1 MSSMVS
7 GGKRLLNQISSGLSY
22 QPQGEVRLV
31 SHVFSNFMK
40 NIPSNNI
47 NTSKKVVATVM
58 TYTSKN
64 ELVTFDVLLS
74 PLKNGATANHKL
86 NGNLDDENDASL
98 QEERAMMDM
107 VLRSQGNQLYQ
118 HETLETERVH
128 LNLSTAVKPEN
139 LKELAA
145 MRLLEQGRQQSVD

>member
-1 MSSMVS
+1 MVS

-47 NTSKKVVATVM
+47 NTNKKVVATVM

-107 VLRSQGNQLYQ
+107 VLRSQGNQLY
-118 HETLETERVH
+118 
-128 LNLSTAVKPEN
+128 
-139 LKELAA
+139 
-145 MRLLEQGRQQSVD
+145 